1 MSPGIT
7 GTSAPSAPFGIGAGP
22 EQWWCARLGHRD
34 LVASGLHRWFNPGVM
49 TETIAIAAD
58 HGGFDLKSLLVA
70 ELKSLGYEALDLGT
84 HGTQSVDYPDFAA
97 ALADAMEAGRAKRG
111 VLICGTGIGM
121 AIAANRRRFIRA
133 AVCHDATT
141 ARLARQHNDAN
152 VLALGGRI
160 LGAEVAKDCL
170 RAFLTTAF
178 EGGRHVPRIAK
189 LS

>member
-1 MSPGIT
+1 
-7 GTSAPSAPFGIGAGP
+7 
-22 EQWWCARLGHRD
+22 
-34 LVASGLHRWFNPGVM
+34 M

-70 ELKSLGYEALDLGT
+70 ELKSLGFEALDLGT

-97 ALADAMEAGRAKRG
+97 ALADAIHAGRAQRG
-111 VLICGTGIGM
+111 VLVCGTGIGI
-121 AIAANRRRFIRA
+121 AIAANRHRFIRA

-152 VLALGGRI
+152 VLALGGRV
-160 LGAEVAKDCL
+160 LGSEVAKDCL
-170 RAFLTTAF
+170 RAFLGTAF